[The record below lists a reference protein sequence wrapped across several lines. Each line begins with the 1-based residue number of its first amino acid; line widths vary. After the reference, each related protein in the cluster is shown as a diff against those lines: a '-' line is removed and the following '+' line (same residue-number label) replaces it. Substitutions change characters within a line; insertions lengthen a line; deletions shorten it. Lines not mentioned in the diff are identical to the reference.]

1 MVRWNIAAVVGVPGV
16 GKTSLCREAAEL
28 VGSTHVNYGD
38 LMLEIARLEGLAETD
53 SEMFSLD
60 LDIQH
65 RIWREAA
72 LRASSMSN
80 IILDLHGIDVSPIGY
95 ITSFPV
101 EIISPDIVVIV
112 ESSYENI
119 LKRRQT
125 DKSKKRALEDFKNL
139 NEHMSLLRSSVAAF
153 SVFSGYTFMV
163 VDNNNFDE
171 CLEEIVALLGE

>member
-1 MVRWNIAAVVGVPGV
+1 MVQWNIAAVVGVPGV

-65 RIWREAA
+65 RIWRTAA

-80 IILDLHGIDVSPIGY
+80 IILDLHGIDKSSIGY

-112 ESSYENI
+112 ESSYENVI
-119 LKRRQT
+119 KRRYA
-125 DKSKKRALEDFKNL
+125 DSSKKRVLEDSKSL
-139 NEHMSLLRSSVAAF
+139 YEHMNLLRSSVAVF
-153 SVFSGYTFMV
+153 SVFSGFTFTV
-163 VDNNNFDE
+163 VDNNNFKE
-171 CLEEIVALLGE
+171 CLEQIVAVLKR